1 MPPPEAEHPPAA
13 PGPGATPYHCRCG
26 NLLGILD
33 RRWLFTHHRGRV
45 VDAALSARVRCESC
59 RLAGYCAPMRPPRRP
74 TITIGRRSARV
85 STPL

>member
-33 RRWLFTHHRGRV
+33 RRWLFTRHRGRV
-45 VDAALSARVRCESC
+45 VDATLPTRVRCESC
-59 RLAGYCAPMRPPRRP
+59 GRSRVLHVAAPTEAADDHDRP
-74 TITIGRRSARV
+74 TERAS
-85 STPL
+85 